1 MNIKSNKFFKLVF
14 FLVLFFQI
22 YSLNFASIQKQD
34 LKIKGTTYYLF
45 DGLFEGK
52 AVEERDR
59 YYFKTGKADGKWIN
73 FYKNGNLKSIR
84 NWKDGKLNGKYII
97 YLENGNKVSEVDYTN
112 GKENGKY
119 IIFYPNGQ
127 LRIMG
132 QYFEGKPIGTWKYFN
147 ENGKLTGKSIL
158 E

>member
-14 FLVLFFQI
+14 FLSLF
-22 YSLNFASIQKQD
+22 LNFSSLSFSSIQKQD
-34 LKIKGTTYYLF
+34 LRVEGTSYYYF
-45 DGLFEGK
+45 DALFEGK

-59 YYFKTGKADGKWIN
+59 YYFKTGKANGKWIN

-97 YLENGNKVSEVDYTN
+97 YLENGNKVSEVHYTN

-119 IIFYPNGQ
+119 ILFYPNGQ
-127 LRIMG
+127 LRIEG
-132 QYFEGKPIGTWKYFN
+132 QYIEGKPVGTWKYFS
-147 ENGKLTGKSIL
+147 EDGKLTGKNIL